1 MKLERFSRVSLR
13 VADVWQSVQSRC
25 DMQIRPYTF
34 ERGRMR
40 GAFTRVSVLLALL
53 LAAPALHAQTGLL
66 TPATTPSTAAP
77 AKPAVPADRLGRE
90 TPRGTVL
97 GFVRAAQD
105 ENYRAAVQ
113 YFETPKGRHRPS
125 VEDDQELAVQL
136 LSILNEKFTAA
147 SLDALSRSPDGTP
160 DDGLPPNEEAISG
173 ALDRRETFTLS
184 LIRVEDEQ
192 GMNLWYISRKTLEG
206 VPEVYDSL
214 HFARIEKMLPAE
226 LVNRRPL
233 AMPLWQWLAIFLFV
247 PVALGLG
254 WLIAQLFELLVRT
267 WQKYREQTP
276 TGASYK
282 FGPGTFLIAALI
294 HYRFVALVGASL
306 LYRQYYRRVIWI
318 LLAAATYWAFT
329 RISRVINRKIGN
341 QLTAKGLLAQRS
353 LVSLARRV
361 LDVCFFVLIALVV
374 LSSMGV
380 NVTAALAGLGIG
392 GLAIGLGAQKTFE
405 NLLGGISILT
415 DKALQAGDN
424 CKIGDQVGTVEDIGL
439 RSTKIRTPD
448 RTLVSIPNGTV
459 ATAVLE
465 NYRLRD
471 KMLCRQ
477 IVRLR
482 YDMSP
487 QHLEYVLEGMRK
499 VLVEHPKVESKTA
512 RARLIRF
519 ADYAFEV
526 EIFAYILER
535 ENEAFLAEQEN
546 LILQIISTLDR
557 TGAGIALPSISS
569 VVTQDSW
576 VNPQEK
582 KKGAEPDARETKK

>member
-1 MKLERFSRVSLR
+1 
-13 VADVWQSVQSRC
+13 
-25 DMQIRPYTF
+25 
-34 ERGRMR
+34 MR
-40 GAFTRVSVLLALL
+40 SAFAGILVLFVLL
-53 LAAPALHAQTGLL
+53 PAVPTLHAQAGLL
-66 TPATTPSTAAP
+66 PSTTTPAP
-77 AKPAVPADRLGRE
+77 AKPAVPPDRLGRE

-97 GFVRAAQD
+97 GFVRSAQD
-105 ENYRAAVQ
+105 ENYKVAVQ
-113 YFETPKGRHRPS
+113 YFETPKGRRRPS
-125 VEDDQELAVQL
+125 VEDDQDLAAQL
-136 LSILNEKFTAA
+136 LSILNEKFGAA
-147 SLDALSRSPDGTP
+147 SLDALSHSPDGTP
-160 DDGLPPNEEAISG
+160 DDGLPPDEEAIYG
-173 ALDRRETFTLS
+173 ALDRRNTFTLS

-192 GMNLWYISRKTLEG
+192 GVKLWYISRKTLER
-206 VPEVYDSL
+206 VPEAYDSL
-214 HFARIEKMLPAE
+214 HFSQIEKVLPTV
-226 LVNRRPL
+226 LVNHRPL
-233 AMPLWQWLAIFLFV
+233 SMPLWQWLAIFLFI

-254 WLIAQLFELLVRT
+254 WIIAQLIALLVRA
-267 WQKYREQTP
+267 WQKYRKQTP
-276 TGASYK
+276 TAASVK
-282 FGPGTFLIAALI
+282 FGPGSFLIAAII
-294 HYRFVALVGASL
+294 HYRFVALIGASL

-318 LLAAATYWAFT
+318 FLAAATYWAFT
-329 RISRVINRKIGN
+329 RISRMISRKVGN
-341 QLTAKGLLAQRS
+341 QLTSRGKLAERS
-353 LVSLARRV
+353 LVSLTRRV
-361 LDVCFFVLIALVV
+361 LDVCFFLLTALLV

-380 NVTAALAGLGIG
+380 NVTAPLAGLGIG

-405 NLLGGISILT
+405 NLLGGISILA

-487 QHLEYVLEGMRK
+487 QHIAYVLEELRK
-499 VLVEHPKVESKTA
+499 VLAAHPKVENKTA

-535 ENEAFLAEQEN
+535 ENEAFLGEQEN
-546 LILQIISTLDR
+546 LILRIMNTLDH
-557 TGAGIALPSISS
+557 TGAGIALPSIAS

-576 VNPQEK
+576 VAPQEK
-582 KKGAEPDARETKK
+582 KKTDASGAGEIKT

>member
-1 MKLERFSRVSLR
+1 M
-13 VADVWQSVQSRC
+13 RC
-25 DMQIRPYTF
+25 
-34 ERGRMR
+34 
-40 GAFTRVSVLLALL
+40 ASTRVLVLSAWL
-53 LAAPALHAQTGLL
+53 LAAPTLHAQAGLL
-66 TPATTPSTAAP
+66 APATTPSTAAP

-97 GFVRAAQD
+97 GFARAAQD
-105 ENYRAAVQ
+105 ENYRLAVQ

-125 VEDDQELAVQL
+125 VEDDQDLAAQL
-136 LSILNEKFTAA
+136 LSILNEKFSAA
-147 SLDALSRSPDGTP
+147 SLDALSRSPEGTP
-160 DDGLPPNEEAISG
+160 DDGLPANEEAIYG

-192 GMNLWYISRKTLEG
+192 GEKLWYISRKTLEG
-206 VPEVYDSL
+206 VPRVYDSL
-214 HFARIEKMLPAE
+214 HFARIEKMLPAA
-226 LVNRRPL
+226 LVNHRPL

-254 WLIAQLFELLVRT
+254 WLIAQLIGLSLRT
-267 WQKYREQTP
+267 WQKYRRQTP
-276 TGASYK
+276 PATSYR
-282 FGPGTFLIAALI
+282 FGPGTFLIAAMI

-329 RISRVINRKIGN
+329 RISRVLNRKIGN
-341 QLTAKGLLAQRS
+341 QLTARGLLAERS
-353 LVSLARRV
+353 LVSLVRRV

-380 NVTAALAGLGIG
+380 NVTAPLAGLGIG

-487 QHLEYVLEGMRK
+487 QHIEFVLQEIRK
-499 VLVEHPKVESKTA
+499 VLAAHPQVESKTA
-512 RARLIRF
+512 RVRLIRF

-546 LILQIISTLDR
+546 LILQIMNTLDR
-557 TGAGIALPSISS
+557 AGAGIALPSISS
-569 VVTQDSW
+569 VVTQDAW

-582 KKGAEPDARETKK
+582 QKGAAPDARETKT

>member
-1 MKLERFSRVSLR
+1 
-13 VADVWQSVQSRC
+13 
-25 DMQIRPYTF
+25 
-34 ERGRMR
+34 MR
-40 GAFTRVSVLLALL
+40 RAVTRVLLLLAWL
-53 LAAPALHAQTGLL
+53 LAAPALHAQAGLL
-66 TPATTPSTAAP
+66 VPATTPATSAP
-77 AKPAVPADRLGRE
+77 AKPTVPADRLGRE

-105 ENYRAAVQ
+105 ENYRVAVQ

-125 VEDDQELAVQL
+125 VEDDQDLAAQL
-136 LSILNEKFTAA
+136 LSILNEKFGAA
-147 SLDALSRSPDGTP
+147 SLDALSRNPDGTP
-160 DDGLPPNEEAISG
+160 DDGLPANEEAIYG
-173 ALDRRETFTLS
+173 ALDHRETFTLA

-192 GMNLWYISRKTLEG
+192 GVNLWYISRKTLER
-206 VPEVYDSL
+206 VPQVYDSL

-226 LVNRRPL
+226 LVNHRPL

-254 WLIAQLFELLVRT
+254 WLIAQSIALLLRF
-267 WQKYREQTP
+267 WQKYRQQTP
-276 TGASYK
+276 AAASRK
-282 FGPGTFLIAALI
+282 LGPGTFLIAAII

-318 LLAAATYWAFT
+318 LLAAATYWAIT
-329 RISRVINRKIGN
+329 RISRVVNRKIGN
-341 QLTAKGLLAQRS
+341 QLTARGLLAERS

-405 NLLGGISILT
+405 NLLGGISILA

-487 QHLEYVLEGMRK
+487 QHIEYVLGEIRK
-499 VLVEHPKVESKTA
+499 VLAAHPKVESKTA
-512 RARLIRF
+512 RTRLIRF

-535 ENEAFLAEQEN
+535 ENDAFLAEQEN
-546 LILQIISTLDR
+546 LILQVMNTLDQA
-557 TGAGIALPSISS
+557 GAGIALPSISS
-569 VVTQDSW
+569 VVTQDAW
-576 VNPQEK
+576 VNPQER
-582 KKGAEPDARETKK
+582 KKGAAPDAGESKA